1 MSEPFDSKYKLFK
14 QIGVPFSGVIEQAED
29 MKTYEIAWVKNYHMG
44 NSVLIEAETEEEALE
59 IARDNIG
66 NYEGSMQY
74 DPDEDWVESW
84 GEKVLDSQ

>member
-1 MSEPFDSKYKLFK
+1 MTTMNTQSK
-14 QIGVPFSGVIEQAED
+14 V
-29 MKTYEIAWVKNYHMG
+29 KTYEIAWVKNYHIA
-44 NSVLIEAETEEEALE
+44 NSVPIEAKTEEEALE
-59 IARDNIG
+59 IARNNIG

>member
-1 MSEPFDSKYKLFK
+1 MTTTNTQSK
-14 QIGVPFSGVIEQAED
+14 V
-29 MKTYEIAWVKNYHMG
+29 KTYQIAWVKNYHMG
-44 NSVLIEAETEEEALE
+44 NSVLIEAETEEEALQ

-84 GEKVLDSQ
+84 GERK

>member
-1 MSEPFDSKYKLFK
+1 
-14 QIGVPFSGVIEQAED
+14 

>member
-1 MSEPFDSKYKLFK
+1 MTTTNTQSK
-14 QIGVPFSGVIEQAED
+14 V
-29 MKTYEIAWVKNYHMG
+29 KTYQIAWVKNYHMG

-59 IARDNIG
+59 IARNNIG

-84 GEKVLDSQ
+84 GEKP

>member
-1 MSEPFDSKYKLFK
+1 MNK
-14 QIGVPFSGVIEQAED
+14 I
-29 MKTYEIAWVKNYHMG
+29 YEIAWVKNYHMG

-84 GEKVLDSQ
+84 GEKSSE

>member
-1 MSEPFDSKYKLFK
+1 MTTTNTQSK
-14 QIGVPFSGVIEQAED
+14 V
-29 MKTYEIAWVKNYHMG
+29 KTYEIAWVKNYHMG

-59 IARDNIG
+59 IARNNIG

-84 GEKVLDSQ
+84 GEKP

>member
-1 MSEPFDSKYKLFK
+1 MK
-14 QIGVPFSGVIEQAED
+14 
-29 MKTYEIAWVKNYHMG
+29 KTYEIAWVKNYHMG

-59 IARDNIG
+59 IARNNIG

-84 GEKVLDSQ
+84 GERESE

>member
-1 MSEPFDSKYKLFK
+1 MTTTNTQSK
-14 QIGVPFSGVIEQAED
+14 V
-29 MKTYEIAWVKNYHMG
+29 KTYEIAWVKNYHMG
-44 NSVLIEAETEEEALE
+44 NSVLIEAETEEEALQ

-84 GEKVLDSQ
+84 GEREVE

>member
-1 MSEPFDSKYKLFK
+1 MTTTNTQSK
-14 QIGVPFSGVIEQAED
+14 V
-29 MKTYEIAWVKNYHMG
+29 KTYQIAWVKNYHMG
-44 NSVLIEAETEEEALE
+44 NSVLIEAETEEEAWQ

-84 GEKVLDSQ
+84 GEKP

>member
-1 MSEPFDSKYKLFK
+1 MS
-14 QIGVPFSGVIEQAED
+14 
-29 MKTYEIAWVKNYHMG
+29 KTYEIAWVKNYHMG

-59 IARDNIG
+59 FARDNIG

-84 GEKVLDSQ
+84 GERESE